1 MVGSGMVGV
10 VGIIAPPPAAPAA
23 GFGFIIAVGV
33 VVGVGFDAG
42 VVPLM
47 EAGVVVIGVVGNA
60 VLPAAPVA
68 GVVGVIPVVT
78 GVVGVVGVVAT
89 GAGVIASLPQPESAA
104 MMQSVESV
112 ASLVIMES
120 SNFELTHI
128 SPKTALPLR
137 NPPGRT
143 SRAPIRVSG
152 VPSPTTPARFVH
164 SYTLL

>member
-1 MVGSGMVGV
+1 M

-42 VVPLM
+42 VVPLI
-47 EAGVVVIGVVGNA
+47 EAGVVVIVGVVGIA
-60 VLPAAPVA
+60 LLPAAPVA
-68 GVVGVIPVVT
+68 GVVGVIPVVA
-78 GVVGVVGVVAT
+78 GVVGVVGVIAT

-137 NPPGRT
+137 NPPRCTLKHSELRFGC
-143 SRAPIRVSG
+143 AV
-152 VPSPTTPARFVH
+152 VLSPATPARFVH